1 MKHRLRFFFRH
12 PDPIYFSL
20 EKLFKGI
27 GDRISAA
34 YPAEFIVESLTLP
47 FPSNW
52 KRIISNINFAKKHQ
66 TDVNH
71 ITGDIH
77 YAILG
82 FNKRSVNILT
92 IHDCVALHR
101 YPAASLKYRIMKW
114 LWYDLPVNKADIVTV
129 ISGNTKDELLR
140 FTKCDPAK
148 IKIIPNFVDP
158 AFIPSAPG
166 LKKELPRILF
176 VGSTPN
182 KNLERLIA
190 SLEGINAELEIIGIL
205 TDDQLQV
212 LKKHKISFH
221 RSSGLSREALLQKYI
236 DCDLVAFPSTY
247 EGFGLPIIEAQAIGR
262 PVLTSDMEPMR
273 EVAGGAA
280 CLVNPY
286 DISSIRKAV
295 LRLLEDDDYRKELI
309 EGGFRNVQRFRLET
323 VADQYAGL
331 YRQLVKQKLK

>member
-1 MKHRLRFFFRH
+1 MMHELRFFFRH

-20 EKLFKGI
+20 EKLFMGI
-27 GDRISAA
+27 GDRLSAA
-34 YPAEFIVESLTLP
+34 YPAEFRVENLFLP
-47 FPSNW
+47 SPSNW
-52 KRIISNINFAKKHQ
+52 KRIISNINFAKKQ
-66 TDVNH
+66 QAEINH

-77 YAILG
+77 YAILR

-114 LWYDLPVNKADIVTV
+114 LWYDLPVKKADVVTV

-158 AFIPSAPG
+158 AFIPFPPG
-166 LKKELPRILF
+166 PPREMPRILF
-176 VGSTPN
+176 IGSTPN
-182 KNLERLIA
+182 KNLERLIEA
-190 SLEGINAELEIIGIL
+190 LDGINVELEIIGIL
-205 TDDQLQV
+205 TDDQLAL
-212 LKKHKISFH
+212 LKKYKICFH
-221 RSSGLSREALLQKYI
+221 QSSGLSKESLMQKYI
-236 DCDLVAFPSTY
+236 DCDLLAFPSTY

-286 DISSIRKAV
+286 EIPSIRNAV

-309 EGGFRNVQRFRLET
+309 EAGFHNVQRFRLEA

-331 YRQLVKQKLK
+331 YRQLAGKKLN

>member
-1 MKHRLRFFFRH
+1 MMHRLRFFFRH

-34 YPAEFIVESLTLP
+34 YPGEFSVENMSLP

-66 TDVNH
+66 ADINH

-101 YPAASLKYRIMKW
+101 YPAASPKYRIMKW
-114 LWYDLPVNKADIVTV
+114 LWYDLPVKKADVVTV

-158 AFIPSAPG
+158 AFTPSPPG
-166 LKKELPRILF
+166 LKKELPGILF
-176 VGSTPN
+176 IGSTQN

-190 SLEGINAELEIIGIL
+190 SLEGIKVELEIIGIL
-205 TDDQLQV
+205 THVQLQL

-221 RSSGLSREALLQKYI
+221 QSSGLSKESLLQKYI
-236 DCDLVAFPSTY
+236 DCDLLAFPSTY

-273 EVAGGAA
+273 EVSGGAA

-331 YRQLVKQKLK
+331 YRQFVKQKLK

>member
-1 MKHRLRFFFRH
+1 MKHQLRFFFRH

-20 EKLFKGI
+20 EKLFMGI

-34 YPAEFIVESLTLP
+34 YPAEFSVENLYLP

-52 KRIISNINFAKKHQ
+52 KRISSNINFAKKHRA
-66 TDVNH
+66 DINH
-71 ITGDIH
+71 ITGDVH

-82 FNKRSVNILT
+82 FNNRSVNILT

-101 YPAASLKYRIMKW
+101 YPAASPKYRILKW
-114 LWYDLPVNKADIVTV
+114 LWYDLPVRKADVVTV

-158 AFIPSAPG
+158 AFTPSPPG
-166 LKKELPRILF
+166 LKKELPSILF
-176 VGSTPN
+176 IGSTPN
-182 KNLERLIA
+182 KNLERLVA
-190 SLEGINAELEIIGIL
+190 SLEGINAELEIIGTL
-205 TDDQLQV
+205 TDDQLQL

-221 RSSGLSREALLQKYI
+221 RSSGLSKEALLQKYI
-236 DCDLVAFPSTY
+236 DCDLLAFPSTY

-262 PVLTSDMEPMR
+262 PVLTSDIEPMR
-273 EVAGGAA
+273 EVAGGVA
-280 CLVNPY
+280 CLVNPF
-286 DISSIRKAV
+286 DVSSIRKAV

-323 VADQYAGL
+323 VADQYADL
-331 YRQLVKQKLK
+331 YRQLVRKKLN